1 VVAVGLAGRLTDG
14 LVGSANLAQRTLSA
28 LSPAGARRVSAVP
41 RRTQLLH
48 TESRRRM
55 FQPFELFVGLRYT
68 RAKRRNHF
76 ISFIS
81 LISIVGIF
89 LGVTALITVTSVMN
103 GFEQEMTE
111 RIVGASSHATVTALG
126 EPLTDWEPLAA
137 VAGDNPEVIGSAPY
151 VEGQAML
158 VQGGRSSG
166 ALIRGVLPA
175 NEGEVSEI
183 DAKLERGPPLGEAL
197 VPGGFGVVLGADLA
211 AHLGA
216 VVGDKVMLITPEASV
231 TPLGFA
237 PRVKRFLVT
246 GVFRFGMYQFDRN
259 LAVIHADDAAALFRL
274 GTGGFTGLRLK
285 LEDTT
290 RAPIVAREVGDALG
304 YDFYVS
310 DWTRQ
315 NANYFAAV
323 KMEKTMMFIILSMIV
338 AVAAFNIVST
348 LVMLVQDKQGDI
360 AILRTQGASP
370 ASVLAIFVVQGTLIG
385 VLGTVAGL
393 VGGVLLASNIDV
405 VVPFIERFTGPV
417 LNPEVYYIDE
427 MPSDLRWPDVTK
439 VGIMSFVLAFLATI
453 YPAWRASRTDPASAL
468 AYE

>member
-1 VVAVGLAGRLTDG
+1 
-14 LVGSANLAQRTLSA
+14 
-28 LSPAGARRVSAVP
+28 
-41 RRTQLLH
+41 
-48 TESRRRM
+48 M

-81 LISIVGIF
+81 LISILGIT

-103 GFEQEMTE
+103 GFEKEMTT
-111 RIVGASSHATVTALG
+111 RIVGASSHATVTAPG
-126 EPLTDWEPLAA
+126 EPLREWEPLAA
-137 VAGDNPEVIGSAPY
+137 RAAENPEVIGAAPY

-158 VQGGRSSG
+158 AHAGRSTG
-166 ALIRGVLPA
+166 ALVRGVLPDA
-175 NEGEVSEI
+175 EGAVSELGER
-183 DAKLERGPPLGEAL
+183 LERAPALDEAL
-197 VPGGFGVVLGADLA
+197 LPGEFGMLLGADLA
-211 AHLGA
+211 AFLGA
-216 VVGDKVMLITPEASV
+216 VPGDRVMLITPEASV
-231 TPLGFA
+231 TPLGFT

-259 LAVIHADDAAALFRL
+259 LAVVHAADAATLFRL
-274 GTGGFTGLRLK
+274 GDDAYSGLRLK
-285 LEDTT
+285 LEDTA
-290 RAPIVAREVGDALG
+290 RAPFVARDLRESLG
-304 YDFYVS
+304 FDWFVS

-385 VLGTVAGL
+385 VLGTAAGVAG
-393 VGGVLLASNIDV
+393 GIALASNIDV
-405 VVPFIERFTGPV
+405 VVPFVERFTGPV
-417 LNPEVYYIDE
+417 LDPEVYYIDE
-427 MPSDLRWPDVTK
+427 MPSDLRWPDVIK
-439 VGIMSFVLAFLATI
+439 VGIMSFVLALLATL
-453 YPAWRASRTDPASAL
+453 YPAWRASRTDPARAL